1 MIKSISS
8 KMWIQTGDESIGPI
22 PCVVDND
29 ELLSQP
35 EVSAD
40 CHLNS
45 DKTSILFSGE
55 ASFSFS
61 ADADITKWDQFIN
74 RSLVGM

>member
-8 KMWIQTGDESIGPI
+8 KMWIQTGDEFIGPV

-35 EVSAD
+35 ELPAD
-40 CHLNS
+40 CLS
-45 DKTSILFSGE
+45 DKASIIFSGE

-74 RSLVGM
+74 RSLVGMS